1 MLLSSR
7 LPKALILSRFR
18 YYGSFSSFSTT
29 TTRSTSSDDQ
39 KSHQRQRHQRQR
51 IVTLPN
57 ILTLIRMLVLA
68 PSAGYLIVSGE
79 YSTAA
84 YVVAAAGAL
93 DALDGWV
100 ARTFDQKSTL
110 GSYLDP
116 AADKL
121 LLVTCF
127 VTLGSQGVIPE
138 WLVALVV
145 ARDVGL
151 VMGTAMMMSQ
161 ESLWREK
168 RSGDSGSGGDSGKRS
183 SSGGGGDDKN
193 SRHTNDGG
201 YRRIRPSL
209 LSKVNTALQISLV
222 CCGLSSA
229 AWNVPPA
236 PSPDVANFLQWKWKK
251 KNDDDDDVDKILV
264 EGDLESGGGKIDT
277 KGSGR
282 TNPANNKS
290 EIGSSERR
298 EEIGPVFSLL
308 LPALASSVALTTFA
322 SGLDYLF
329 VAVRMLR

>member
-1 MLLSSR
+1 
-7 LPKALILSRFR
+7 
-18 YYGSFSSFSTT
+18 
-29 TTRSTSSDDQ
+29 
-39 KSHQRQRHQRQR
+39 
-51 IVTLPN
+51 
-57 ILTLIRMLVLA
+57 MLVLA

-138 WLVALVV
+138 WLVAVV
-145 ARDVGL
+145 GARDVGL
-151 VMGTAMMMSQ
+151 VTGTAIMMSQ

-168 RSGDSGSGGDSGKRS
+168 RSGVSGSVGDSGKRS
-183 SSGGGGDDKN
+183 SSSGGGGDDRN

-236 PSPDVANFLQWKWKK
+236 PSPDVANLLQWKWKK
-251 KNDDDDDVDKILV
+251 KNDDDDIDKVRVV
-264 EGDLESGGGKIDT
+264 EGDVEGGGGKIDT
-277 KGSGR
+277 IGSGR

-290 EIGSSERR
+290 ENGSSERR
-298 EEIGPVFSLL
+298 EEMGPIFSLL

>member
-1 MLLSSR
+1 MLFSSR
-7 LPKALILSRFR
+7 LPKALLLFRFR
-18 YYGSFSSFSTT
+18 YGCFSSRLSSTATTRTT
-29 TTRSTSSDDQ
+29 TTSDDQ
-39 KSHQRQRHQRQR
+39 KSQR
-51 IVTLPN
+51 IVTVPN

-100 ARTFDQKSTL
+100 ARTFDQRSTL

-161 ESLWREK
+161 ESLWRRK
-168 RSGDSGSGGDSGKRS
+168 RSGDSGSDSNGGKS
-183 SSGGGGDDKN
+183 SSGGADDRN
-193 SRHTNDGG
+193 SRHTNDGDDDRA
-201 YRRIRPSL
+201 YRRIRPSI

-251 KNDDDDDVDKILV
+251 NDEKVLV
-264 EGDLESGGGKIDT
+264 EGDNQSGGG
-277 KGSGR
+277 
-282 TNPANNKS
+282 NPNSATNKS
-290 EIGSSERR
+290 ENCSSERR
-298 EEIGPVFSLL
+298 EEIGPIFSLL

-322 SGLDYLF
+322 SGLDYFF